1 MTSFNK
7 CALRETIFEVVKHS
21 GKQFL
26 PTAYILLFI
35 HVHVYYLYIWCGA
48 GGYIYGIIYSW
59 VYDGEETPLNYT
71 GIIAVSQLSAGLFT
85 TGCHPLVMD
94 PGHRR
99 RINTEEKAK
108 VVAAAW
114 RTELIQF
121 LAALAILHQDDQK
134 KIHPILHIVLVQF
147 ILFSKSS

>member
-1 MTSFNK
+1 MWSWG
-7 CALRETIFEVVKHS
+7 LH
-21 GKQFL
+21 
-26 PTAYILLFI
+26 
-35 HVHVYYLYIWCGA
+35 
-48 GGYIYGIIYSW
+48 GIIYSR

-121 LAALAILHQDDQK
+121 LAALAILHHDD
-134 KIHPILHIVLVQF
+134 
-147 ILFSKSS
+147 